1 MDNEPINESTIPYR
15 FGDWGPKYLSRG
27 PRLEFGMVVLKAG
40 QDFPSHYHERV
51 EESFY
56 TLEGTSQFYADG
68 KQVTLRS
75 GDYFRIEPGTIHYVV
90 NTGTE
95 TWKAVFVKSIHD
107 PQDKVDVS
115 WLPGQ
120 PLPKKIKG

>member
-1 MDNEPINESTIPYR
+1 MDIKPINEADIAYR

-27 PRLEFGMVVLKAG
+27 PHIEFGMVMLKAG
-40 QDFPSHYHERV
+40 QDFPAHYHQRV

-56 TLEGTSQFYADG
+56 TLEGSVEFYAHG
-68 KQVTLRS
+68 KPVTLQA
-75 GDYFRIEPGTIHYVV
+75 GDYFRIEPKTIHYLI

-95 TWKAVFVKSIHD
+95 TWKAIFVKSLHD

-120 PLPKKIKG
+120 PLPKS